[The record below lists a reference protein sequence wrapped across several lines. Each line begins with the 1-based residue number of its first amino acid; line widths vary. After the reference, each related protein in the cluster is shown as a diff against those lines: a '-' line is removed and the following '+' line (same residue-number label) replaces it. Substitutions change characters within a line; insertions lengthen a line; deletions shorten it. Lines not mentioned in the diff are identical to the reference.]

1 MRKIATFIGVFALL
15 SSIAL
20 AQAYRGKSRLRGF
33 VYDEQ
38 GKPLEGV
45 EVKLYCV
52 KAAAGFTTKTDKK
65 GEWKAFWIRGGRWD
79 IDFYKPGYEVK
90 KISVYLKEGER
101 KPPIEIKLKKIKGL
115 VITPELEGLLVEGNK
130 LFKQGKYKEAL
141 EKFQEIIKQFPDA
154 YPIYINIG
162 NCYFQMNQYDRAI
175 EAYKKVLQKDKN
187 NIRAFIAI
195 GNAYLNKGNT
205 EEAMKWYGKIEMDKI
220 DDPTVLYNLGTI
232 YYNNAK
238 YDLALKYY
246 EKCVELNPK
255 DLDGLYQL
263 GLTYTALMKFD
274 KALEV
279 FKKYLE
285 LDNESERAQTVKE
298 TIKYIEDTIKEEK
311 QLKKK
316 QK

>member
-1 MRKIATFIGVFALL
+1 MKRAIIGFIILNLTLF
-15 SSIAL
+15 
-20 AQAYRGKSRLRGF
+20 AQAYRGKSRMMGF

-38 GKPLEGV
+38 GNPLEGV
-45 EVKLYCV
+45 EVKLYNV
-52 KAAAGFTTKTDKK
+52 KRASGFTTKTDKK
-65 GEWKAFWIRGGRWD
+65 GEWKALWVSGGTWY

-90 KISVYLKEGER
+90 KISVYLREGEK
-101 KPPIEIKLKKIKGL
+101 KPPIEIRLKKIKGL

-130 LFKQGKYKEAL
+130 LFKAGKYQEAL
-141 EKFQEIIKQFPDA
+141 AKFQQIIKVFPDA

-162 NCYFQMNQYDRAI
+162 NCYFKMNQYDKAI
-175 EAYKKVLQKDKN
+175 EAYKKVLKKDPN
-187 NIRAFIAI
+187 YIRALIAI
-195 GNAYLNKGNT
+195 GNAYLNRGNT
-205 EEAMKWYGKIEMDKI
+205 EEAMKWYGKVQMDKI

-246 EKCVELNPK
+246 KKCVELNPK

-285 LDNESERAQTVKE
+285 LDNESQRAQIVKE
-298 TIKYIEDTIKEEK
+298 TIEYIEETIKEEQK
-311 QLKKK
+311 LKKK

>member
-1 MRKIATFIGVFALL
+1 MKGKIKILTMFIVISFV
-15 SSIAL
+15 S
-20 AQAYRGKSRLRGF
+20 AQAYRGTAKLRGF

-45 EVKLYCV
+45 EVKLYSV
-52 KAAAGFTTKTDKK
+52 KADAGFTVKTDKK

-79 IDFYKPGYEVK
+79 IDFYKPGYEIK

-101 KPPIEIKLKKIKGL
+101 KPPIEIKLKRIKGL

-130 LFKQGKYKEAL
+130 LFKEGKYQEAL
-141 EKFQEIIKQFPDA
+141 AKFKQIIEKFPDA

-162 NCYFQMNQYDRAI
+162 NCYFKMNQYDKAI
-175 EAYKKVLQKDKN
+175 EAYKKVLEKDPN
-187 NIRAFIAI
+187 YVRALIAI
-195 GNAYLNKGNT
+195 GNAYLNKGDT
-205 EEAMKWYGKIEMDKI
+205 EEAMKWYGKVQMDKI

-232 YYNNAK
+232 YYNNGK

-246 EKCVELNPK
+246 KKCVELNPK

-279 FKKYLE
+279 FRKYLE
-285 LDNESERAQTVKE
+285 LDSESQRAQSVKE
-298 TIKYIEDTIKEEK
+298 TIKYIEETIKEEQK
-311 QLKKK
+311 LKKK